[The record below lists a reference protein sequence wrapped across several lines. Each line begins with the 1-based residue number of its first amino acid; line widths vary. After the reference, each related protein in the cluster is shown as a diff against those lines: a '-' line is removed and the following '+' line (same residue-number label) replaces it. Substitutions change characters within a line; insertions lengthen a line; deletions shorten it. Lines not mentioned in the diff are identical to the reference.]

1 MSEVIRHFLYGSE
14 PASLV
19 MMTVGAAALAAN
31 VSCLWLLRKQRRGE
45 VHIRATWIFTR
56 TDALANLGTILGG
69 GLVLATRSALPDLI
83 VGAAISMVVLYGSF
97 EIIRD
102 AALEPSEAGAKQT

>member
-1 MSEVIRHFLYGSE
+1 MIVVGT
-14 PASLV
+14 AS
-19 MMTVGAAALAAN
+19 LAAN

-45 VHIRATWIFTR
+45 VHIRASWIFTR
-56 TDALANLGTILGG
+56 TDALANLGTILAG

-83 VGAAISMVVLYGSF
+83 VGAAVSIVVLCGSF

-102 AALEPSEAGAKQT
+102 AALEPSEPSCRGR

>member
-1 MSEVIRHFLYGSE
+1 MSIITCYKISPRSVAYEGKLKKGGGSQ
-14 PASLV
+14 A
-19 MMTVGAAALAAN
+19 
-31 VSCLWLLRKQRRGE
+31 
-45 VHIRATWIFTR
+45 R

-69 GLVLATRSALPDLI
+69 GLVLATRNALPDLI
-83 VGAAISMVVLYGSF
+83 VGAAVSIVVLYGSF

>member
-1 MSEVIRHFLYGSE
+1 MLS
-14 PASLV
+14 A
-19 MMTVGAAALAAN
+19 
-31 VSCLWLLRKQRRGE
+31 WLGIIEGISRVVQL
-45 VHIRATWIFTR
+45 IFTR
-56 TDALANLGTILGG
+56 ADALANLGTILGG

-102 AALEPSEAGAKQT
+102 AALEPSKAGAKQT